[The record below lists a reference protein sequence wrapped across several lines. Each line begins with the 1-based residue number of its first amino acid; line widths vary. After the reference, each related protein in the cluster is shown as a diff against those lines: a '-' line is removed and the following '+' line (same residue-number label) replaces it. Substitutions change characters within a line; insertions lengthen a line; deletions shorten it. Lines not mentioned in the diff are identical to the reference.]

1 MRIFL
6 DQIDKKILT
15 ILKNNSRT
23 SFTKI
28 AKELDLS
35 EGAIRKRIKYLVERG
50 IIEKFT
56 IEANEMLYP
65 VKAITLVKVNVKAS
79 IDKIVESIKK
89 FEGISNVYP
98 ITGAYDI
105 LVELSVESNA
115 ELQRKITSIRNLKGV
130 VSTLTMSV
138 LK

>member
-6 DQIDKKILT
+6 DEIDKKILT

-35 EGAIRKRIKYLVERG
+35 EGAIRKRIKYLVERR

-89 FEGISNVYP
+89 LEGINDVYP

-115 ELQRKITSIRNLKGV
+115 ELQRKITLIRNLKGV

>member
-1 MRIFL
+1 MKFFL
-6 DQIDKKILT
+6 DEIDKKILT

-35 EGAIRKRIKYLVERG
+35 EGAIRKRIKSLVERK

-89 FEGISNVYP
+89 LEGISNVYP